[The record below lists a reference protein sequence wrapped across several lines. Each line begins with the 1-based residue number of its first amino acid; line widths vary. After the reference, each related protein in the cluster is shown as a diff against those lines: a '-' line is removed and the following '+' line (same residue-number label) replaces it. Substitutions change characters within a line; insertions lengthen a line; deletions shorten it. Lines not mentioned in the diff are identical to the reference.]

1 MAKTMT
7 ASDAEA
13 LDRLEQKVRLLVT
26 EMGRLRAEQAAQA
39 RENRRLADE
48 LDAALT
54 KLGDADGARSEIEA
68 LRQERDQVR
77 SRVAGILEHL
87 EGLDI

>member
-1 MAKTMT
+1 MAKTIT
-7 ASDAEA
+7 PSDLEA
-13 LDRLEQKVRLLVT
+13 LDRLEQKVRLLVA
-26 EMGRLRAEQAAQA
+26 EMGKLRANHTTQAE
-39 RENRRLADE
+39 ENRRLSGE
-48 LDAALT
+48 LDATLARLA
-54 KLGDADGARSEIEA
+54 DAEGGAAEMAA

>member
-1 MAKTMT
+1 MT
-7 ASDAEA
+7 ASDLEA

-26 EMGRLRAEQAAQA
+26 EMGRLRAEQSAQA
-39 RENRRLADE
+39 QENRRLAGE

-54 KLGDADGARSEIEA
+54 RLTDADATRAEMAA

-77 SRVAGILEHL
+77 LRVADILEHL

>member
-1 MAKTMT
+1 MVA
-7 ASDAEA
+7 A
-13 LDRLEQKVRLLVT
+13 
-26 EMGRLRAEQAAQA
+26 GRGHKWLPHFAQSTPETVWGYYGLTPEQAAQA
-39 RENRRLADE
+39 QENRRLAGE
-48 LDAALT
+48 LDAAVT
-54 KLGDADGARSEIEA
+54 KLADADGARSEIDA

>member
-7 ASDAEA
+7 AGDVEA
-13 LDRLEQKVRLLVT
+13 LDRLEQKVQLLVK

-39 RENRRLADE
+39 QENRRLAGE
-48 LDAALT
+48 LDAAVT
-54 KLGDADGARSEIEA
+54 KLADADGARSEIDA

>member
-7 ASDAEA
+7 AGDVEA
-13 LDRLEQKVRLLVT
+13 LDRLEQKVRLLAS
-26 EMGRLRAEQAAQA
+26 EMGRLKAEAAAAA

-48 LDAALT
+48 LEAARGRLTDAEGTQA
-54 KLGDADGARSEIEA
+54 EIEA

-77 SRVAGILEHL
+77 TRVAGILEHL

>member
-1 MAKTMT
+1 MT
-7 ASDAEA
+7 PEDLET

-26 EMGRLRAEQAAQA
+26 ELGRLRAERAKNSE
-39 RENRRLADE
+39 ENRRLSGE
-48 LDAALT
+48 LDAALA
-54 KLGDADGARSEIEA
+54 KLADVEGATAEMA
-68 LRQERDQVR
+68 VLRRERDQVR